1 MPAYLIA
8 NTEEILDLEGMR
20 LYVEGVVPLMAAYG
34 GKYIVSSFAIERL
47 EGEAPAPLAAA
58 VAEFPSLER
67 LRAFWTSREHA
78 PLKELR
84 HRSMRVNLII
94 ADVPARE

>member
-8 NTEEILDLEGMR
+8 TTEEILDLEGLR

-34 GKYIVSSFAIERL
+34 GKYIISSYSIEML
-47 EGEAPAPLAAA
+47 EGEPPAPLSAA
-58 VAEFPSLER
+58 VAEFPSLEK
-67 LRAFWTSREHA
+67 LRAFWTSEEHA
-78 PLKELR
+78 PLRELR

-94 ADVPARE
+94 ADVPAEE